1 MSNKKKLGLG
11 VEDLKRVQTIYNLK
25 AYETVTFF
33 RNEID
38 AMYALKNSKVDVLF
52 ILNFKK
58 NNKFDGQILGVA
70 NLREYIG
77 IRKDQSELLDRIKPQ
92 LDLLFENNDKLLK
105 LNVKNRENYLK
116 YLFLYP

>member
-1 MSNKKKLGLG
+1 MKLHIHKKFFIIGNDDVNIDDIKNKEHLRIGCLGLG
-11 VEDLKRVQTIYNLK
+11 IEDLKRVQTIYNLK

-33 RNEID
+33 RNEMD

-77 IRKDQSELLDRIKPQ
+77 IRKDQSEITR
-92 LDLLFENNDKLLK
+92 
-105 LNVKNRENYLK
+105 
-116 YLFLYP
+116 